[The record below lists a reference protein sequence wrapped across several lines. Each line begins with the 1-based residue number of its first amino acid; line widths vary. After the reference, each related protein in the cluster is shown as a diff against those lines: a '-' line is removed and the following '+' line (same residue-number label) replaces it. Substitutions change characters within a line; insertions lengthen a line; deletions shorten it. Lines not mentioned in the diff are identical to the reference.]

1 MFVEAILQVLREI
14 FPTETI
20 EVQAVPIDESFIA
33 LPPNCI
39 HHATEMLV
47 DRFDLRHL
55 STITGQDTGSAIE
68 LLYHFWDGGGLTL
81 RTSLPRNEPHI
92 ETLTDLIPGA
102 ALYEREVCE
111 MLGVTF
117 DGHPDPRPLL
127 LPDNWDKKQFPM
139 KIDHQNNR
147 LPDQATD

>member
-1 MFVEAILQVLREI
+1 MNVEAILQALRET
-14 FPTETI
+14 FSAESI
-20 EVQAVPIDESFIA
+20 EAQA
-33 LPPNCI
+33 LPVDETFVALQPNCI
-39 HHATEMLV
+39 HRAVEVLV
-47 DRFDLRHL
+47 ERFDLRHL

-68 LLYHFWDGGGLTL
+68 LLYHFWDDGGLTL
-81 RTSLPRNEPHI
+81 RTSLPRDEPHI
-92 ETLTDLIPGA
+92 TTLTDLVPGA

-139 KIDHQNNR
+139 KIDHQNNG
-147 LPDQATD
+147 LPDQATT